1 MTDPASDDRSPSLRR
16 ASRRALLTGA
26 GAAGIGLPSAFSP
39 TAAPAPTVGPAR
51 PFAPRPSS
59 QSSMIG
65 VPFEPYDEVRVGI
78 IGLGNRGMGML
89 PLFDAVP
96 GVRIT
101 AIADVRRER
110 VREASDRLAAEGS
123 RRPREYSR
131 GPDDYQRLAQR
142 DDVAFVDIATP
153 CEGAYSPGPDDHQR
167 LAQAADVDFAYIATP
182 WEEHYPQAAAALRG
196 GKHVGI
202 EPPIATELDELWSL
216 VDISEEE
223 GLHCLLMENCSY
235 GRQELA
241 MLKMA
246 HEGLFG
252 DITGGHGGYLHDL
265 RDLLF
270 SETYYYEQWR
280 RRWHTQHNRAFYPMH
295 GLAPIA
301 AAMDVNRGDRMLT
314 LQASSTPAR
323 GLADYRERNVDPDR
337 AEVWDEEYVAGD
349 RVTCMITTE
358 QGRLIRAVHDVSTP
372 RPYSRINTL
381 AGSRGVLEDY
391 PSRIY
396 LEPEHGGHA
405 WQESQPYLDEY
416 DHWLWQEIG
425 DEAENHGGHGGM
437 VYMMIYRL
445 LQCMR
450 QGLEPDIDVYDSA
463 AWSSPV
469 PLSEASLS
477 SGGPVEIPD
486 FSRGLW
492 SEQRAGLDSERAPLL
507 D

>member
-1 MTDPASDDRSPSLRR
+1 MSHAHPLDLGQARPG
-16 ASRRALLTGA
+16 ASRRAVLASTIAA
-26 GAAGIGLPSAFSP
+26 GAAGLTAVSAAGARANP
-39 TAAPAPTVGPAR
+39 TGAHGTAP
-51 PFAPRPSS
+51 PRQRN
-59 QSSMIG
+59 QSSMVG
-65 VPFEPYDEVRVGI
+65 VPFEVYDEVRVGI

-96 GVRIT
+96 GVRVT
-101 AIADVRRER
+101 AVCDVRPGL
-110 VREASDRLAAEGS
+110 VRDASDRLAAEGS

-131 GPDDYQRLAQR
+131 GPEDYQRLAQA
-142 DDVAFVDIATP
+142 D
-153 CEGAYSPGPDDHQR
+153 
-167 LAQAADVDFAYIATP
+167 DVDFAYIATP
-182 WEEHYPQAAAALRG
+182 WEDHYAQGVACLEG

-202 EPPIATELDELWSL
+202 ELPIATELDELWSL
-216 VDISEEE
+216 VDMSEQVQR
-223 GLHCLLMENCSY
+223 HCILMENCNY

-241 MLKMA
+241 MLRMA
-246 HEGLFG
+246 HDGLFG
-252 DITGGHGGYLHDL
+252 DITNGHGGYLHDL

-270 SETYYYEQWR
+270 SETYYYNQWR
-280 RRWHTQHNRAFYPMH
+280 RKWFAARNRAFYPMH

-301 AAMDVNRGDRMLT
+301 AAMDVNRGDRMTT
-314 LQASSTPAR
+314 LQASASPAH
-323 GLADYRERNVDPDR
+323 GLADYRERHVSADR
-337 AEVWDEEYVAGD
+337 TDVWAEEYIAGD
-349 RVTCMITTE
+349 RVTCMINTE
-358 QGRLIRAVHDVSTP
+358 QGRLIRAEDDVCTP

-416 DHWLWQEIG
+416 DHWLWQDIG
-425 DEAENHGGHGGM
+425 DDAENHGGHGGM
-437 VYMMIYRL
+437 DYIMIYRL
-445 LQCMR
+445 MQCMR

>member
-26 GAAGIGLPSAFSP
+26 GAAGIGLASAFSA

-131 GPDDYQRLAQR
+131 GPDDYQRLAQA
-142 DDVAFVDIATP
+142 D
-153 CEGAYSPGPDDHQR
+153 
-167 LAQAADVDFAYIATP
+167 DVDFVYIATP
-182 WEEHYPQAAAALRG
+182 WAEHYPQAAAALRG
-196 GKHVGI
+196 GKHGGI

-216 VDISEEE
+216 VDSAEEE

-270 SETYYYEQWR
+270 SETCYYEQWR

-396 LEPEHGGHA
+396 LEPEHGDHQ
-405 WQESQPYLDEY
+405 WQDSQPYLDQH
-416 DHWLWQEIG
+416 DHWLWQDIG
-425 DEAENHGGHGGM
+425 DAAEDHGGHGGM
-437 VYMMIYRL
+437 DYVLVYRL
-445 LQCMR
+445 MQCMR
-450 QGLEPDIDVYDSA
+450 QGLVPDIDVYDSA
-463 AWSSPV
+463 AWCAAV
-469 PLSEASLS
+469 PLSEASLD

-486 FSRGLW
+486 FTRGQWEESRP
-492 SEQRAGLDSERAPLL
+492 GLDSERAPLL
-507 D
+507 E